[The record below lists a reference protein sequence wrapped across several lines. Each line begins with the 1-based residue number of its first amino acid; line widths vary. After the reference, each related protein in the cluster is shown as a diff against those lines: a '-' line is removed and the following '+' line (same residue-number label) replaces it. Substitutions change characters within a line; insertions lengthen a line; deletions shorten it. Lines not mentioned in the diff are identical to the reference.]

1 MRKGV
6 LLGEQGVWPTGRA
19 SIQTRASLGKSA
31 HSHSPEAGVSEEE
44 LQNQNGGQ
52 KTQAKGQ
59 VRRGFPTPLR
69 PPPKALCHLCL

>member
-6 LLGEQGVWPTGRA
+6 LLGKQGIWPTGRA
-19 SIQTRASLGKSA
+19 SIQTGASLGKSA
-31 HSHSPEAGVSEEE
+31 HSHSPEAGMSEED

-59 VRRGFPTPLR
+59 VRRRLATPLR

>member
-31 HSHSPEAGVSEEE
+31 HSHSPEAGVSKED
-44 LQNQNGGQ
+44 LQNQNGGTENTGQ
-52 KTQAKGQ
+52 GSSEAQVFYSTQATVKSSLLSVG
-59 VRRGFPTPLR
+59 
-69 PPPKALCHLCL
+69 